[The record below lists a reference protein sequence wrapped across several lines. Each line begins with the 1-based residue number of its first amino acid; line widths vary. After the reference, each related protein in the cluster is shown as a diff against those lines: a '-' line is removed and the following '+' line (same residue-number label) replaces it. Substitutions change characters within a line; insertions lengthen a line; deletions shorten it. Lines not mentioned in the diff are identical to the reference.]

1 MHGRG
6 VASGIQKMKQIPWFA
21 RLNRLQACASSR
33 EFFGEDNTMNGS
45 LRHVAV
51 ALLTAASLVVTPAYA
66 QAQVGQY
73 QSQGQTQVQ
82 PGQTGQ
88 SNQGGTQPAS
98 QPGAQTGSA
107 ASEPARDLKASV
119 GPDYSYGRAAF
130 PNIFAPYAPQNIPEP
145 MLTNSTRLDQL
156 IQDGKLMLSLDD
168 AISLALEN
176 NLNISVAR
184 FTPWIAE
191 TQLLKA
197 EAGGIPQ
204 SNSTQ
209 QVVLGTSPSV
219 SFDPIVSVGYSWQH
233 GNFPVNNPFISGT
246 GTGTNILVVNQNTS
260 AVNFGYTEGFHTGT
274 NLQITLNTARTATN
288 EPDVFFNPAFT
299 PVLSAT
305 LSQPLLNGFGILP
318 NTRYIIEQKNTI
330 KAANSLFAQQVI
342 AVVTQTSNDYW
353 ELVYDRQNVKVEEAA
368 VGVSQ
373 KLWEDNK
380 KQLEIGTMAPLD
392 VLTAESQLATDQ
404 QNLIVAQTTKLQQE
418 TVLLNDIAK
427 SLLAKDVAGIEI
439 VPTTPIATPDLV
451 ENIQLQDAVQEAWSK
466 RPELF
471 QANLNL
477 KNAGIEVK
485 ATQNGL
491 LPVLDAFVQY
501 TSQGL
506 NGNQLTTT
514 QVGNTF
520 IADTGAPLVDANGN
534 IITVGGVP
542 AFTGVPLTTT
552 TVGHGGL
559 SDALKNVFQ
568 NQFPTYAVGLNLTLP
583 IRNRSAQSDSA
594 RGQLDERQQTVQY
607 RQTENT
613 IVINVRNALIAL
625 QQDRAQVAAADKA
638 RTLAQQTLDAEQ
650 KKYQLG
656 SSTSYNVV
664 LRSRDLTAAQG
675 TALRAQAN
683 LAEALVNFN
692 QAMGRT
698 LEVNH
703 ITVADALRGS
713 AGREP
718 LIPGSLDPQGAVRAK

>member
-1 MHGRG
+1 MMGRLTQFT
-6 VASGIQKMKQIPWFA
+6 A
-21 RLNRLQACASSR
+21 
-33 EFFGEDNTMNGS
+33 
-45 LRHVAV
+45 
-51 ALLTAASLVVTPAYA
+51 ALLAAASLIVAPVYA
-66 QAQVGQY
+66 QAQETQQ
-73 QSQGQTQVQ
+73 QSQEPAAQQQNT
-82 PGQTGQ
+82 
-88 SNQGGTQPAS
+88 PAS
-98 QPGAQTGSA
+98 QNPAGVQPQSRPQAQTGT
-107 ASEPARDLKASV
+107 PGDTVRDLRLGA
-119 GPDYSYGRAAF
+119 GPDYSREKF
-130 PNIFAPYAPQNIPEP
+130 FLPKIIDPYTPMHVEEP
-145 MLTNSTRLDQL
+145 MLTNSTRIDQL

-176 NLNISVAR
+176 NLNINIQR
-184 FTPWIAE
+184 FIPWIQE

-197 EAGGIPQ
+197 KAGGIPQ
-204 SNSTQ
+204 FGNTQ
-209 QVVLGTSPSV
+209 QVILGSSPSV
-219 SFDPIVSVGYSWQH
+219 SFDPIVTAGLGWSH
-233 GNFPVNNPFISGT
+233 GNIPVNNPFT
-246 GTGTNILVVNQNTS
+246 AGTGTNSVPVVNANT
-260 AVNFGYTEGFHTGT
+260 AFVNLGYTQGFHTGT
-274 NLQITLNTARTATN
+274 NFQVTFDTARNTSN
-288 EPDVFFNPAFT
+288 EPDLFFNPAIT
-299 PVLSAT
+299 PVMTAT

-318 NTRYIIEQKNTI
+318 NTRYIIEARNNI
-330 KAANSLFAQQVI
+330 KVANSQFAQQVI
-342 AVVTQTSNDYW
+342 ATVTQTSNDYW
-353 ELVYDRQNVKVEEAA
+353 ELVFDRENVKVQEAA

-373 KLWEDNK
+373 KLYSDNK

-427 SLLAKDVAGIEI
+427 NLLAKDVAGIEI
-439 VPTTPIATPDLV
+439 VPTTAIATPDIV

-506 NGNQLTTT
+506 NGNQITTT

-552 TVGHGGL
+552 TTGHGGL
-559 SDALKNVFQ
+559 GDALKNVFQ
-568 NQFPTYAVGLNLTLP
+568 NQFPTYTVGLNLTLP

-594 RGQLDERQQTVQY
+594 RAQLDQRQQTVQY

-625 QQDRAQVAAADKA
+625 QQDRAQVAAAEKA
-638 RTLAQQTLDAEQ
+638 RSLAQQTLDAEQ

-703 ITVADALRGS
+703 ITVADALRGGM
-713 AGREP
+713 GREP
-718 LIPGSLDPQGAVRAK
+718 LIPGSLDPQGPVGAK

>member
-1 MHGRG
+1 MMGRLTQFT
-6 VASGIQKMKQIPWFA
+6 A
-21 RLNRLQACASSR
+21 
-33 EFFGEDNTMNGS
+33 
-45 LRHVAV
+45 
-51 ALLTAASLVVTPAYA
+51 ALLAAASLIVAPVYA
-66 QAQVGQY
+66 QAQETQQ
-73 QSQGQTQVQ
+73 QSTQEPAAQ
-82 PGQTGQ
+82 QQNT
-88 SNQGGTQPAS
+88 PAS
-98 QPGAQTGSA
+98 QNPAGVQPPSRPLAQTGA
-107 ASEPARDLKASV
+107 PGDAVRDLRLGA
-119 GPDYSYGRAAF
+119 GPDYSREKF
-130 PNIFAPYAPQNIPEP
+130 FLPKIVDPYTPMHVEEP
-145 MLTNSTRLDQL
+145 MLTNSTRIDQL
-156 IQDGKLMLSLDD
+156 MQDGKLMLSLDD

-176 NLNISVAR
+176 NLNINIAR
-184 FTPWIAE
+184 FVPWIQQ

-197 EAGGIPQ
+197 KAGGIPQ
-204 SNSTQ
+204 FGNTQ
-209 QVVLGTSPSV
+209 QVVLGSSPSV
-219 SFDPIVSVGYSWQH
+219 SFDPIVTADFGWQH
-233 GNFPVNNPFISGT
+233 ANIPVNNPFT
-246 GTGTNILVVNQNTS
+246 AGTGTNAVPVVNANT
-260 AVNFGYTEGFHTGT
+260 AFVNLGYTQGFHTGT
-274 NLQITLNTARTATN
+274 NLSVVFDTARNTSN
-288 EPDVFFNPAFT
+288 EPDLFFNPAIT
-299 PVLSAT
+299 PVMTAT

-318 NTRYIIEQKNTI
+318 NTRYIIEARNNI
-330 KAANSLFAQQVI
+330 KVANSQFAQQVI
-342 AVVTQTSNDYW
+342 ATVTQTSNDYW
-353 ELVYDRQNVKVEEAA
+353 ELVFDRENVKVQEAA

-373 KLWEDNK
+373 KLYSDNK

-427 SLLAKDVAGIEI
+427 NLLAKDVAGIEI
-439 VPTTPIATPDLV
+439 VPTTAIATPDLV

-594 RGQLDERQQTVQY
+594 RAQLDERQQTVQY

-625 QQDRAQVAAADKA
+625 QQDRAQVAAAEKA

-703 ITVADALRGS
+703 ITVADALRGGG
-713 AGREP
+713 GREP
-718 LIPGSLDPQGAVRAK
+718 LIPGSLDPQSAVGAK

>member
-6 VASGIQKMKQIPWFA
+6 VASGIQKMKQIPWCA

-33 EFFGEDNTMNGS
+33 KFFGEDNTMNGS

-51 ALLTAASLVVTPAYA
+51 ALLTAASLIVTPAFA
-66 QAQVGQY
+66 QAQEGQT
-73 QSQGQTQVQ
+73 QSQTQVQ
-82 PGQTGQ
+82 PGQTA
-88 SNQGGTQPAS
+88 QGAQPPS
-98 QPGAQTGSA
+98 QPGAQTGA
-107 ASEPARDLKASV
+107 PASEPARDLKATE
-119 GPDYSYGRAAF
+119 GPDYSTGRPMF
-130 PNIFAPYAPQNIPEP
+130 PNIFAPYAPQSIPEP

-176 NLNISVAR
+176 NLNISVTR
-184 FTPWIAE
+184 FVPWIAE
-191 TQLLKA
+191 AALLKA
-197 EAGGIPQ
+197 KSGGIPQ
-204 SNSTQ
+204 SASTQ

-219 SFDPIVSVGYSWQH
+219 SFDPVFTAGYNWYHS
-233 GNFPVNNPFISGT
+233 NIPVNNPFTSGV
-246 GTGTNILVVNQNTS
+246 GTGTNILVVNQNSS
-260 AVNFGYTEGFHTGT
+260 AVNFGYSQGFHTGT
-274 NLQITLNTARTATN
+274 DLSITFSTPRTATN
-288 EPDVFFNPAFT
+288 EPDVFFNPAFNPILT
-299 PVLSAT
+299 AT
-305 LSQPLLNGFGILP
+305 LSQPLLNGFGLLP
-318 NTRYIIEQKNTI
+318 NTRYIIEAKNTI
-330 KAANSLFAQQVI
+330 KVANSQFAQQVI
-342 AVVTQTSNDYW
+342 AVVAQTSNDYW

-427 SLLAKDVAGIEI
+427 NLLAQDVAGIEI
-439 VPTTPIATPDLV
+439 VPTTPIATPDIV
-451 ENIQLQDAVQEAWSK
+451 ENIPLQDAVQEAWRK
-466 RPELF
+466 RPELY
-471 QANLNL
+471 QTDLNL
-477 KNAGIEVK
+477 KNSQIEVK
-485 ATQNGL
+485 AIRNSL
-491 LPVLDAFVQY
+491 LPSLNAYVQY

-520 IADTGAPLVDANGN
+520 IADPASPLVNASGQQLSVN
-534 IITVGGVP
+534 GVP
-542 AFTGVPLTTT
+542 AFLGTPLTTT
-552 TVGHGGL
+552 TVGRGGL

-568 NQFPTYAVGLNLTLP
+568 NEFPTYSIGLNLTLP

-594 RGQLDERQQTVQY
+594 RAQLDQRMQQVQY

-698 LEVNH
+698 LEVAH
-703 ITVADALRGS
+703 ITVAEALRGS
-713 AGREP
+713 VGREP
-718 LIPGSLDPQGAVRAK
+718 LIPGTLDPKKTVGAK

>member
-1 MHGRG
+1 
-6 VASGIQKMKQIPWFA
+6 
-21 RLNRLQACASSR
+21 
-33 EFFGEDNTMNGS
+33 
-45 LRHVAV
+45 
-51 ALLTAASLVVTPAYA
+51 VTPASA

-82 PGQTGQ
+82 PGQTAQ

-404 QNLIVAQTTKLQQE
+404 QNLIVAQTTKLTQE

-439 VPTTPIATPDLV
+439 VPTTPITIPDVV
-451 ENIQLQDAVQEAWSK
+451 ENIPLQDAVQEAWRK
-466 RPELF
+466 RPELY
-471 QANLNL
+471 QADMNL
-477 KNAGIEVK
+477 KNSRIEVK
-485 ATQNGL
+485 ATRNAL
-491 LPVLDAFVQY
+491 LPSLNAFIQY
-501 TSQGL
+501 QAQGL
-506 NGNQLTTT
+506 NGTGFNTTGT
-514 QVGNTF
+514 NGTF
-520 IADTGAPLVDANGN
+520 VADPQAPLVGADGLPILINGN
-534 IITVGGVP
+534 E
-542 AFTGVPLTTT
+542 AFTGVPATTT
-552 TVGHGGL
+552 AVTHGGV
-559 SDALKNVFQ
+559 SDALDDIFK
-568 NQFPTYAVGLNLTLP
+568 NQFPVYSAGLTLTMAL
-583 IRNRSAQSDSA
+583 RNRSAQADSA
-594 RGQLDERQQTVQY
+594 RAQFDERQFQVQY
-607 RQTENT
+607 RQQENT
-613 IVINVRNALIAL
+613 IVINVRNAIITL
-625 QQDRAQVAAADKA
+625 QQDRSQVAAAEKA
-638 RTLAQQTLDAEQ
+638 RNLAQQTLDAEQ

-656 SSTSYNVV
+656 SSTSYQVV

-698 LEVNH
+698 LEVQH
-703 ITVADALRGS
+703 ITVADAMRG
-713 AGREP
+713 ATGRDP
-718 LIPGSLDPQGAVRAK
+718 LIPGTPEPGSMVGAK

>member
-1 MHGRG
+1 MIGRLM
-6 VASGIQKMKQIPWFA
+6 QF
-21 RLNRLQACASSR
+21 
-33 EFFGEDNTMNGS
+33 T
-45 LRHVAV
+45 V
-51 ALLTAASLVVTPAYA
+51 ALATAASLIVAPVYA
-66 QAQVGQY
+66 QARESQ
-73 QSQGQTQVQ
+73 QSTQQQGASQEPAAQQQNT
-82 PGQTGQ
+82 
-88 SNQGGTQPAS
+88 PAS
-98 QPGAQTGSA
+98 QNPAGVQPPSAPAAQTGA
-107 ASEPARDLKASV
+107 PAGVNPVRDLRTGA
-119 GPDYSYGRAAF
+119 GPDYSREKF
-130 PNIFAPYAPQNIPEP
+130 FLPNIFDPYIPAHVDQP
-145 MLTNSTRLDQL
+145 MLTNSTRIDQL

-176 NLNISVAR
+176 NLNINVER
-184 FTPWIAE
+184 FVPWIQE

-197 EAGGIPQ
+197 KAGGIPQ
-204 SNSTQ
+204 FGNTQ

-219 SFDPIVSVGYSWQH
+219 SFDPIISAGFGWTH
-233 GNFPVNNPFISGT
+233 ANIPVNNPFTAGT
-246 GTGTNILVVNQNTS
+246 GTTAIPVVNANN
-260 AVNFGYTEGFHTGT
+260 AYVNLGYTQGFHTGT
-274 NLQITLNTARTATN
+274 NLSVTVDTARNTSN
-288 EPDVFFNPAFT
+288 EPDLFFNPAIT
-299 PVLSAT
+299 PVLTAT

-318 NTRYIIEQKNTI
+318 NTRYIIEAKNNI
-330 KAANSLFAQQVI
+330 KVANSQFAQQVI
-342 AVVTQTSNDYW
+342 ATVTQTSNDYW
-353 ELVYDRQNVKVEEAA
+353 ELVFDRENVKVEEAA

-373 KLWEDNK
+373 KLYSDNK

-404 QNLIVAQTTKLQQE
+404 QNLIVAQTNKLQQE

-427 SLLAKDVAGIEI
+427 NLLAQDVAGIEI
-439 VPTTPIATPDLV
+439 VPTTAIATPDIV
-451 ENIQLQDAVQEAWSK
+451 ENIALQDAVQEAWKK

-471 QANLNL
+471 QADLNL

-520 IADTGAPLVDANGN
+520 VADPATPLVNASGQQLSVNGF
-534 IITVGGVP
+534 P
-542 AFTGVPLTTT
+542 AFLGTPLTTT
-552 TVGHGGL
+552 TVGRGGL

-568 NQFPTYAVGLNLTLP
+568 NEFPTYSIGLNLTLP

-594 RGQLDERQQTVQY
+594 RAQLDQRMQQVQY

-698 LEVNH
+698 LEVAH
-703 ITVADALRGS
+703 ITVAEALRGS
-713 AGREP
+713 VGREP
-718 LIPGSLDPQGAVRAK
+718 LIPGTLDPKKTVGAK

>member
-1 MHGRG
+1 MMGRLTQFT
-6 VASGIQKMKQIPWFA
+6 A
-21 RLNRLQACASSR
+21 
-33 EFFGEDNTMNGS
+33 
-45 LRHVAV
+45 
-51 ALLTAASLVVTPAYA
+51 ALLAAASLIVAPVYA
-66 QAQVGQY
+66 QAQETQQ
-73 QSQGQTQVQ
+73 QSTQEPAAQ
-82 PGQTGQ
+82 QQNT
-88 SNQGGTQPAS
+88 PAS
-98 QPGAQTGSA
+98 QNPAGVQPPSRPQAQTGVPGDA
-107 ASEPARDLKASV
+107 VRDLRLGA
-119 GPDYSYGRAAF
+119 GPDYSREKF
-130 PNIFAPYAPQNIPEP
+130 FLPKIVDPYTPMHVEEP
-145 MLTNSTRLDQL
+145 MLTNSTRIDQL
-156 IQDGKLMLSLDD
+156 MQDGKLMLSLDD

-176 NLNISVAR
+176 NLNINIAR
-184 FTPWIAE
+184 FVPWIQQ

-197 EAGGIPQ
+197 KAGGIPQ
-204 SNSTQ
+204 FGNTQ
-209 QVVLGTSPSV
+209 QVVLGSSPSV
-219 SFDPIVSVGYSWQH
+219 SFDPIVTADFGWQH
-233 GNFPVNNPFISGT
+233 ANIPVNNPFT
-246 GTGTNILVVNQNTS
+246 AGTGTNAVPVVNANT
-260 AVNFGYTEGFHTGT
+260 AFVNLGYTQGFHTGT
-274 NLQITLNTARTATN
+274 NLSVVFDTARNTSN
-288 EPDVFFNPAFT
+288 EPDLFFNPAIT
-299 PVLSAT
+299 PVMTAT

-318 NTRYIIEQKNTI
+318 NTRYIIEARNNI
-330 KAANSLFAQQVI
+330 KVANSQFAQQVI
-342 AVVTQTSNDYW
+342 ATVTQTSNDYW
-353 ELVYDRQNVKVEEAA
+353 ELVFDRENVKVQEAA

-373 KLWEDNK
+373 KLYSDNK

-427 SLLAKDVAGIEI
+427 NLLAKDVAGIEI

-552 TVGHGGL
+552 TAGHGGL

-594 RGQLDERQQTVQY
+594 RAQLDERQQTVQY

-625 QQDRAQVAAADKA
+625 QQDRAQVAAAEKA

-703 ITVADALRGS
+703 ITVADALRGGG
-713 AGREP
+713 GREP
-718 LIPGSLDPQGAVRAK
+718 LIPGSLDPQGAVGAK

>member
-1 MHGRG
+1 MMGRLTQFT
-6 VASGIQKMKQIPWFA
+6 A
-21 RLNRLQACASSR
+21 
-33 EFFGEDNTMNGS
+33 
-45 LRHVAV
+45 
-51 ALLTAASLVVTPAYA
+51 ALLAAASLIVAPVYA
-66 QAQVGQY
+66 QAQETQQ
-73 QSQGQTQVQ
+73 QSTQEPAAQ
-82 PGQTGQ
+82 QQNT
-88 SNQGGTQPAS
+88 PAS
-98 QPGAQTGSA
+98 QNPAGVQPPSRPQAQTGA
-107 ASEPARDLKASV
+107 PGDAVRDLRLGA
-119 GPDYSYGRAAF
+119 GPDYSREKF
-130 PNIFAPYAPQNIPEP
+130 FLPKIVDPYTPMHVEEP
-145 MLTNSTRLDQL
+145 MLTNSTRIDQL
-156 IQDGKLMLSLDD
+156 MQDGKLMLSLDD

-176 NLNISVAR
+176 NLNINIAR
-184 FTPWIAE
+184 FVPWIQQ

-197 EAGGIPQ
+197 KAGGIPQ
-204 SNSTQ
+204 FGNTQ
-209 QVVLGTSPSV
+209 QVVLGSSPSV
-219 SFDPIVSVGYSWQH
+219 SFDPIVTADFGWQH
-233 GNFPVNNPFISGT
+233 ANIPVNNPFT
-246 GTGTNILVVNQNTS
+246 AGTGTNAVPVVNANT
-260 AVNFGYTEGFHTGT
+260 AFVNLGYTQGFHTGT
-274 NLQITLNTARTATN
+274 NLSVVFDTARNTSN
-288 EPDVFFNPAFT
+288 EPDLFFNPAIT
-299 PVLSAT
+299 PVMTAT

-318 NTRYIIEQKNTI
+318 NTRYIIEARNNI
-330 KAANSLFAQQVI
+330 KVANSQFAQQVI
-342 AVVTQTSNDYW
+342 ATVTQTSNDYW
-353 ELVYDRQNVKVEEAA
+353 ELVFDRENVKVQEAA

-373 KLWEDNK
+373 KLYSDNK

-427 SLLAKDVAGIEI
+427 NLLAKDVAGIEI

-552 TVGHGGL
+552 TAGHGGL

-594 RGQLDERQQTVQY
+594 RAQLDERQQTVQY

-625 QQDRAQVAAADKA
+625 QQDRAQVAAAEKA

>member
-1 MHGRG
+1 MMGRLTQFT
-6 VASGIQKMKQIPWFA
+6 A
-21 RLNRLQACASSR
+21 
-33 EFFGEDNTMNGS
+33 
-45 LRHVAV
+45 
-51 ALLTAASLVVTPAYA
+51 ALLAAASLIVAPVYT
-66 QAQVGQY
+66 QAQEPQQ
-73 QSQGQTQVQ
+73 QSTQE
-82 PGQTGQ
+82 
-88 SNQGGTQPAS
+88 PAS
-98 QPGAQTGSA
+98 QQQNTPASQNPAGVQPPSRPQAQTGT
-107 ASEPARDLKASV
+107 PGDTVRDLRLGA
-119 GPDYSYGRAAF
+119 GPDYSREKF
-130 PNIFAPYAPQNIPEP
+130 FLPKILDPYKPSHVEEP
-145 MLTNSTRLDQL
+145 MLTNSTRIDQL

-176 NLNISVAR
+176 NLNINIER
-184 FTPWIAE
+184 FIPWIQQ

-197 EAGGIPQ
+197 KAGGIPQ
-204 SNSTQ
+204 FGNTQ
-209 QVVLGTSPSV
+209 QVVLGSSPSV
-219 SFDPIVSVGYSWQH
+219 SFDPIVTAGLGWQH
-233 GNFPVNNPFISGT
+233 ANIPVNNPFTSGT
-246 GTGTNILVVNQNTS
+246 GTNAIPVVNANS
-260 AVNFGYTEGFHTGT
+260 AFVNLGYTQGFHTGT
-274 NLQITLNTARTATN
+274 DLQVTFNTTRSTSN
-288 EPDVFFNPAFT
+288 EPDLFFNPAINPIMT
-299 PVLSAT
+299 AT
-305 LSQPLLNGFGILP
+305 LSQPLLNGFGLLP
-318 NTRYIIEQKNTI
+318 NTRYIIEARNNI
-330 KAANSLFAQQVI
+330 KVANSQFAQQVI
-342 AVVTQTSNDYW
+342 ATVTQTSNDYW
-353 ELVYDRQNVKVEEAA
+353 ELVFDRENVKVQEAA

-373 KLWEDNK
+373 KLYSDNK

-427 SLLAKDVAGIEI
+427 NLLAKDVAGIEI
-439 VPTTPIATPDLV
+439 VPTTAIATPDIV

-485 ATQNGL
+485 ATQNAL

-552 TVGHGGL
+552 IVGHGGL

-568 NQFPTYAVGLNLTLP
+568 NQFPTYTIGLNLTLP
-583 IRNRSAQSDSA
+583 VRNRSAQSDSA
-594 RGQLDERQQTVQY
+594 RAQLDQRQQVVQY

-625 QQDRAQVAAADKA
+625 QQDRSQVAAAEKA
-638 RTLAQQTLDAEQ
+638 RSLAQQTLDAEQ

-703 ITVADALRGS
+703 ITVADALRGGM
-713 AGREP
+713 GREP
-718 LIPGSLDPQGAVRAK
+718 LIPGSLDPQNAVGAK

>member
-1 MHGRG
+1 MHGRS
-6 VASGIQKMKQIPWFA
+6 VASGIRKMKQTPWLA
-21 RLNRLQACASSR
+21 RLSKLQACRSSR
-33 EFFGEDNTMNGS
+33 KNLGEDNTMNGS

-51 ALLTAASLVVTPAYA
+51 ALLTAASLIVSPAYA
-66 QAQVGQY
+66 QAQQGQD
-73 QSQGQTQVQ
+73 QSPAQQQQGQTA
-82 PGQTGQ
+82 PGA
-88 SNQGGTQPAS
+88 QPAS

-107 ASEPARDLKASV
+107 ASEPARDFKANV
-119 GPDYSYGRAAF
+119 GPDYSNGRAVF

-176 NLNISVAR
+176 NLNISVTR
-184 FTPWIAE
+184 FVPWIAE

-197 EAGGIPQ
+197 KAGGIPQ
-204 SNSTQ
+204 SASTQ

-219 SFDPIVSVGYSWQH
+219 SFDPILSVGYSWQH

-246 GTGTNILVVNQNTS
+246 GAGTNILVVNQNTS
-260 AVNFGYTEGFHTGT
+260 AVNFGYTEGFYTGT
-274 NLQITLNTARTATN
+274 NLQVTINTARTATN
-288 EPDVFFNPAFT
+288 EPDVFFNPAST
-299 PVLSAT
+299 PILPAT

-318 NTRYIIEQKNTI
+318 NTRYIIEAKNTI
-330 KAANSLFAQQVI
+330 KVANSQFAQQVI

-353 ELVYDRQNVKVEEAA
+353 ELVFDRQNVKVEEAA

-427 SLLAKDVAGIEI
+427 NLLAKDAAGIEI
-439 VPTTPIATPDLV
+439 VPTTPITIPDIV

-594 RGQLDERQQTVQY
+594 RAQLDERQQTVQY

-625 QQDRAQVAAADKA
+625 QQDRAQVAAAEKA

-698 LEVNH
+698 LEVAH
-703 ITVADALRGS
+703 ITVAEALRGS
-713 AGREP
+713 VGREP
-718 LIPGSLDPQGAVRAK
+718 LIPGTLDPKKTVGAK

>member
-1 MHGRG
+1 MIGRLMQFTVALAT
-6 VASGIQKMKQIPWFA
+6 VASLI
-21 RLNRLQACASSR
+21 
-33 EFFGEDNTMNGS
+33 
-45 LRHVAV
+45 VAPV
-51 ALLTAASLVVTPAYA
+51 YA
-66 QAQVGQY
+66 QAQESR
-73 QSQGQTQVQ
+73 QSAQQQGSSQEPAAQQQNT
-82 PGQTGQ
+82 
-88 SNQGGTQPAS
+88 PAS
-98 QPGAQTGSA
+98 QNPAGVQPPSAPSAQTGA
-107 ASEPARDLKASV
+107 AGGDSVRDLRLGA
-119 GPDYSYGRAAF
+119 GPDYSREKF
-130 PNIFAPYAPQNIPEP
+130 FLPNIFDPYVPAHVDQP
-145 MLTNSTRLDQL
+145 MLTNSTRIDQL
-156 IQDGKLMLSLDD
+156 IHDGKLMLSLDD

-176 NLNISVAR
+176 NLNINIER
-184 FTPWIAE
+184 FVPWIQE

-197 EAGGIPQ
+197 KAGGIPQ
-204 SNSTQ
+204 FGNTQ
-209 QVVLGTSPSV
+209 QVVLGSSPSV
-219 SFDPIVSVGYSWQH
+219 SFDPIVTAGLGWTHASI
-233 GNFPVNNPFISGT
+233 PVNNPFT
-246 GTGTNILVVNQNTS
+246 AGTGTNAIPVVS
-260 AVNFGYTEGFHTGT
+260 ANNAFVNLGYTQGFHTGT
-274 NLQITLNTARTATN
+274 NFSVTFDTARNTSN
-288 EPDVFFNPAFT
+288 ETDLFFNPAIT
-299 PVLSAT
+299 PVMTAT

-318 NTRYIIEQKNTI
+318 NTRYIIEAKNNI
-330 KAANSLFAQQVI
+330 KVANSQFAQQVI
-342 AVVTQTSNDYW
+342 ATVTQTSNDYW
-353 ELVYDRQNVKVEEAA
+353 ELVFDRENVKVQEAA

-373 KLWEDNK
+373 KLYGDNK

-404 QNLIVAQTTKLQQE
+404 QNLIVAQTNRLQQE

-427 SLLAKDVAGIEI
+427 NLLAQDVAGIEI
-439 VPTTPIATPDLV
+439 VPTTAIATPDIV
-451 ENIQLQDAVQEAWSK
+451 ENIALQDAVQEAWKK

-471 QANLNL
+471 QADLNL

-520 IADTGAPLVDANGN
+520 IADPGSPLVAANGSPL
-534 IITVGGVP
+534 TVGGVP
-542 AFTGVPLTTT
+542 AFVGIPVTTT
-552 TVGHGGL
+552 TVGKGGL

-568 NQFPTYAVGLNLTLP
+568 NEFPTYSIGLNLTLP

-594 RGQLDERQQTVQY
+594 RAQLDQRQQQVQY

-698 LEVNH
+698 LEVAH
-703 ITVADALRGS
+703 ITVAEALRGS
-713 AGREP
+713 VGHEP
-718 LIPGSLDPQGAVRAK
+718 LIPGILDPQKTVGAK

>member
-6 VASGIQKMKQIPWFA
+6 VASKIHKMKQTPWFA
-21 RLNRLQACASSR
+21 RLNKLQACRSSR
-33 EFFGEDNTMNGS
+33 TNFGEDNTMNGS

-51 ALLTAASLVVTPAYA
+51 ALLTAASLIVSPAFA
-66 QAQVGQY
+66 QAQQAQN
-73 QSQGQTQVQ
+73 QSPAQQQQ
-82 PGQTGQ
+82 GQTGQ
-88 SNQGGTQPAS
+88 GQQPAS
-98 QPGAQTGSA
+98 QPGAQTGSS
-107 ASEPARDLKASV
+107 ASEPVRSLREGMGA
-119 GPDYSYGRAAF
+119 DYTTGKPIF
-130 PNIFAPYAPQNIPEP
+130 PNIFSPYAPRAIPEP

-156 IQDGKLMLSLDD
+156 VQDGKLMLSLDD

-176 NLNISVAR
+176 NLNIYVER
-184 FTPWIAE
+184 FVPWIAE

-197 EAGGIPQ
+197 QAGGIPQ

-219 SFDPIVSVGYSWQH
+219 SFDPIVSLGYSWYH
-233 GNFPVNNPFISGT
+233 SNVPVNNPFISGT
-246 GTGTNILVVNQNTS
+246 GTGTNILVVNQNSS
-260 AVNFGYTEGFHTGT
+260 AVDFSYTQGFHTGT
-274 NLQITLNTARTATN
+274 NFSVTLNTARTATN
-288 EPDVFFNPAFT
+288 EPDVFFNPAFNPILT
-299 PVLSAT
+299 AT
-305 LSQPLLNGFGILP
+305 LTQPLLNGFGILP

-418 TVLLNDIAK
+418 TILLNDIAK
-427 SLLAKDVAGIEI
+427 NLLAKDVAGIEI
-439 VPTTPIATPDLV
+439 VPTTPIATPDFV
-451 ENIQLQDAVQEAWSK
+451 ENIALQDAVQEAWKK

-471 QANLNL
+471 QAELNL

-520 IADTGAPLVDANGN
+520 VADMGSPLVAANGSPL
-534 IITVGGVP
+534 TVGGVP
-542 AFTGVPLTTT
+542 AFVGIPVTTT
-552 TVGHGGL
+552 TVGKGGL
-559 SDALKNVFQ
+559 SDALRNVFQ
-568 NQFPTYAVGLNLTLP
+568 NEFPTYSIGLNLTLP
-583 IRNRSAQSDSA
+583 I
-594 RGQLDERQQTVQY
+594 
-607 RQTENT
+607 
-613 IVINVRNALIAL
+613 
-625 QQDRAQVAAADKA
+625 
-638 RTLAQQTLDAEQ
+638 
-650 KKYQLG
+650 
-656 SSTSYNVV
+656 
-664 LRSRDLTAAQG
+664 
-675 TALRAQAN
+675 
-683 LAEALVNFN
+683 
-692 QAMGRT
+692 
-698 LEVNH
+698 
-703 ITVADALRGS
+703 
-713 AGREP
+713 
-718 LIPGSLDPQGAVRAK
+718 